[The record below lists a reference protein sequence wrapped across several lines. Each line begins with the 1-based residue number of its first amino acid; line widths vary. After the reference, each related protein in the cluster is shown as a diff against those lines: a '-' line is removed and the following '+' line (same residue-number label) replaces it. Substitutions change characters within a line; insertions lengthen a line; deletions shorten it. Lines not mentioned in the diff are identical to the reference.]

1 MSQADNAL
9 TLRYRLSV
17 LSRFCAAIFGGYF
30 FTAYSVALLS
40 LLIPTTKV
48 DAVLY
53 SVCASIL
60 IYSCIFIAVFGV
72 RSQRWIWSSLVLS
85 ILGLDLL
92 TRYIQGGI

>member
-1 MSQADNAL
+1 MSRADNAL

-30 FTAYSVALLS
+30 FTAHCVALLS
-40 LLIPTTKV
+40 LLIPTSKV

-53 SVCASIL
+53 SVCVSIL
-60 IYSCIFIAVFGV
+60 IYCCVFIAVFAA
-72 RSQRWIWSSLVLS
+72 RSQKWIWSVLIIS

-92 TRYIQGGI
+92 TRYVQGGI